1 MTKKKK
7 RKLKPIMKLLLLL
20 IIISVIGLLCLNFE
34 REEKVSNTDK
44 EIKNKKDNKL
54 SLVMVGD
61 VLIHSSVYDDAY
73 EDGKYNFD
81 KMLSLV
87 KPNIQEYDL
96 AFYNQESILGGTKL
110 GLSSYPAF
118 NSPHEVGEA
127 FTNIGFNLVSL
138 ANNHTLDLGKKG
150 IISSNNYWK
159 TKKGVLTSG
168 SYNSEEEKNK
178 IEIKEINGIKYALLA
193 YTTTTNGVTPKND
206 YYVKVYDE
214 KQIKKDIEKIR
225 DKVDLLLVSMHW
237 GTEYSTDIT
246 KEQEKQATYLSN
258 LGVNIII
265 GHHPH
270 VIEPIDYIGD
280 TLVIYS
286 LGNFLSGQEAMDRR
300 VGLMVSVDVEKKQD
314 IIELGAPTA
323 TLTYTYYK
331 EGKVKTNFK
340 VYPFDKLNNN
350 ILPRYE
356 KYYEHYMDIV
366 TLRSGQVTKSPI

>member
-1 MTKKKK
+1 MAKKKK

-20 IIISVIGLLCLNFE
+20 IFASIIGLLCLSFE
-34 REEKVSNTDK
+34 SEENVSSTNK
-44 EIKNKKDNKL
+44 QIENKKDNKL

-81 KMLSLV
+81 KMLSFI
-87 KPNIQEYDL
+87 KPNIKDYDL

-110 GLSSYPAF
+110 GLSSYPSF

-150 IISSNNYWK
+150 ITSSNNYWK
-159 TKKGVLTSG
+159 TKKNVLTSG
-168 SYNSEEEKNK
+168 SYNSIEDKNK
-178 IEIKEINGIKYALLA
+178 IEIREANGIKYVLLA
-193 YTTTTNGVTPKND
+193 YTTTTNGVKPKND
-206 YYVKVYDE
+206 YYVNVYDE
-214 KQIKKDIEKIR
+214 KQVRKDIEKVK

-237 GTEYSTDIT
+237 GEEYNTGIT

-286 LGNFLSGQEAMDRR
+286 LGNFLSGQEGMDRR
-300 VGLMVSVDVEKKQD
+300 VGLMVSIDIEKKQD
-314 IIELGAPTA
+314 NIELSAPTA
-323 TLTYTYYK
+323 TLTYTHYK
-331 EGKVKTNFK
+331 EGKTKTNFK

-356 KYYEHYMDIV
+356 KYYDDYMDIV
-366 TLRSGQVTKSPI
+366 TLRSGKVIKSPI